1 MRCAVFQL
9 PRKVPE
15 CDIRQALKRSLQK
28 AGLQLLLQRVHAHT
42 HSAVWTRVAWLQGLL
57 GQSAEQRRLAA
68 AAVAEKKDLHALER
82 LRILRFFEKVEN
94 GRDVLKG
101 ALRGKCEGETA
112 FSGYALQRWLQI
124 EQLVGQRHEVAAV
137 VQA

>member
-15 CDIRQALKRSLQK
+15 CDFRQALKRFLQK
-28 AGLQLLLQRVHAHT
+28 AGLQLLLQRVHDHA

-57 GQSAEQRRLAA
+57 GQSAEERRLAA
-68 AAVAEKKDLHALER
+68 AAIAEKKDLDALEG
-82 LRILRFFEKVEN
+82 LRIPRFFEKDVN
-94 GRDVLKG
+94 GRDILKD
-101 ALRGKCEGETA
+101 ALRGKCEGEAA
-112 FSGYALQRWLQI
+112 FSGYALQRWLQK

-137 VQA
+137 DQA

>member
-28 AGLQLLLQRVHAHT
+28 AGLQLLLQRVHAHA

-57 GQSAEQRRLAA
+57 GQSAEERRLAA
-68 AAVAEKKDLHALER
+68 AAVAKKHNFDASQG
-82 LRILRFFEKVEN
+82 LRVLRVSEVFEN
-94 GRDVLKG
+94 
-101 ALRGKCEGETA
+101 
-112 FSGYALQRWLQI
+112 
-124 EQLVGQRHEVAAV
+124 
-137 VQA
+137 